1 MASAPTVQIF
11 QLYKCFSITQCISI
25 SISLFPFV
33 GSVLISFVTL
43 SISLTHTHTHTQKPQ
58 MLSCAHLTSCI
69 FAILNNHN
77 RTEISISLEQNGTR
91 HSHCLF
97 SFQLKIPQS
106 FLFIFSVSSYN
117 FRPNAFRFQIQRFSF
132 VFYCVQC
139 LFVFFVF
146 TLMFIIN
153 LFIYSIPK
161 IY

>member
-106 FLFIFSVSSYN
+106 FLFIFFPFHLTIFDPMPFVSK
-117 FRPNAFRFQIQRFSF
+117 FNAFRLFSI
-132 VFYCVQC
+132 VFNVC
-139 LFVFFVF
+139 LFS
-146 TLMFIIN
+146 LY
-153 LFIYSIPK
+153 LL
-161 IY
+161 